1 MMSKTCTLTLTRWH
15 KVAERL
21 SREYTESVYAVK
33 QILSNTRVSS
43 YLGAEQQDAL
53 HTAAQDATE
62 RLARAFRVQDAVSD
76 VRRALGDANVKNGV
90 SPKLAELDKLNR
102 RLKVV
107 TELIEAQSPTMISID
122 QLASI
127 PADYVADGNSYDS
140 KRPLLHVRMLDRDE
154 LNGFKAEFEAIRT
167 QSYALSDEVADL
179 NKATLT
185 LTVSQEVA
193 TLAGI

>member
-1 MMSKTCTLTLTRWH
+1 MSKTCTLTLTRWH

-33 QILSNTRVSS
+33 QTLNNTKVSS
-43 YLGAEQQDAL
+43 YLGSEQQEAL
-53 HTAAQDATE
+53 RSAAQDATE
-62 RLARAFRVQDAVSD
+62 RLARAFRVQDAVSE
-76 VRRALGDANVKNGV
+76 VRQALGDANVKNGV

-107 TELIEAQSPTMISID
+107 TDLVEGQSPSMISIE
-122 QLASI
+122 QLENI

-140 KRPLLHVRMLDRDE
+140 KRPLLHVRMLSKDDLTR
-154 LNGFKAEFEAIRT
+154 LKADFESIRS
-167 QSYALSDEVADL
+167 QAYALSDEVADL

>member
-1 MMSKTCTLTLTRWH
+1 MSKTCTLTLTRWH

-33 QILSNTRVSS
+33 QTLSNTKVSS

-53 HTAAQDATE
+53 RTAAQDATE
-62 RLARAFRVQDAVSD
+62 RLAQAFRVQDAVSD

-107 TELIEAQSPTMISID
+107 TELIEAQSPSMISIE
-122 QLASI
+122 QLANI
-127 PADYVADGNSYDS
+127 PSDYVADGNSYDS
-140 KRPLLHVRMLDRDE
+140 KRPLLHVRMLGRDE
-154 LNGFKAEFEAIRT
+154 LNGFKADFETIRT

>member
-1 MMSKTCTLTLTRWH
+1 MSKTCTLTLTRWH

-33 QILSNTRVSS
+33 QTLNNTKVSS
-43 YLGAEQQDAL
+43 YLGAEQQEAL
-53 HTAAQDATE
+53 RSATQDATE
-62 RLARAFRVQDAVSD
+62 RLARAFRVQDAVSE
-76 VRRALGDANVKNGV
+76 VRQALGDANVKNGV

-107 TELIEAQSPTMISID
+107 TDLVEGQSPSMISIE
-122 QLASI
+122 QLENI

-140 KRPLLHVRMLDRDE
+140 KRPLLHVRMLSKDDLTR
-154 LNGFKAEFEAIRT
+154 LKADFESIRS
-167 QSYALSDEVADL
+167 QAYALSDEVADL

>member
-1 MMSKTCTLTLTRWH
+1 MSKTCTLTLTRWH

-21 SREYTESVYAVK
+21 SREYTESVYAAK
-33 QILSNTRVSS
+33 QTLSNTKVSS

-53 HTAAQDATE
+53 RSATQDATE
-62 RLARAFRVQDAVSD
+62 RLSRAFRVQDAVSD

-107 TELIEAQSPTMISID
+107 TELIEAQSPGMISIE
-122 QLASI
+122 QLVNI

-140 KRPLLHVRMLDRDE
+140 KRPLLHVRMLGKDE
-154 LNGFKAEFEAIRT
+154 VKQLKADFEAIRH

-185 LTVSQEVA
+185 LSVSQEVA

>member
-1 MMSKTCTLTLTRWH
+1 MNKTCTLTLTRWH

-33 QILSNTRVSS
+33 QTLSNTKVSS

-53 HTAAQDATE
+53 RAAAQDATE

-90 SPKLAELDKLNR
+90 SPKLAELDKINR

-107 TELIEAQSPTMISID
+107 TELIEAQSPSMISIE
-122 QLASI
+122 QLANI
-127 PADYVADGNSYDS
+127 PSDYVADGNSYDS
-140 KRPLLHVRMLDRDE
+140 KRPLLHVRMLGRDE
-154 LNGFKAEFEAIRT
+154 LNGLKADFEAIRT

>member
-1 MMSKTCTLTLTRWH
+1 MTKICTLTLTRWH

-21 SREYTESVYAVK
+21 SREYTESVYASK
-33 QILSNTRVSS
+33 QTLSNTKVSS
-43 YLGAEQQDAL
+43 FLGSEQQDAL
-53 HTAAQDATE
+53 RRAAKDATD
-62 RLARAFRVQDAVSD
+62 RLRRAFDVQDALSD
-76 VRRALGDANVKNGV
+76 VRRALGDATVMNGV

-107 TELIEAQSPTMISID
+107 TELVEGQSPNMISIE

-127 PADYVADGNSYDS
+127 PLDYVADGNSYDS
-140 KRPLLHVRMLDRDE
+140 KRPLLHVGMLGKDE
-154 LNGFKAEFEAIRT
+154 VMMLKADFESIRSR
-167 QSYALSDEVADL
+167 SYALSDEIADL

-185 LTVSQEVA
+185 LTVSQTVA

>member
-1 MMSKTCTLTLTRWH
+1 MSKTCTLTLTRWH

-21 SREYTESVYAVK
+21 SREYTESAYAVK
-33 QILSNTRVSS
+33 QTLSNTKVSS

-53 HTAAQDATE
+53 RTAAQDATE

-107 TELIEAQSPTMISID
+107 TELIEAQSPSMISIE
-122 QLASI
+122 QLANI
-127 PADYVADGNSYDS
+127 PSDYVADGNSYDS
-140 KRPLLHVRMLDRDE
+140 KRPLLHVRMLGRDE
-154 LNGFKAEFEAIRT
+154 LNGFKADFETIRT

-193 TLAGI
+193 TMAGI

>member
-1 MMSKTCTLTLTRWH
+1 MSKTCTLTLTRWH

-33 QILSNTRVSS
+33 QTLSNTKVSS

-53 HTAAQDATE
+53 RTAAQDATE
-62 RLARAFRVQDAVSD
+62 RLAQAFRVQDAVSD

-90 SPKLAELDKLNR
+90 SPKLAELDKINR

-107 TELIEAQSPTMISID
+107 TELIEAQSPSMISIE
-122 QLASI
+122 QLANI
-127 PADYVADGNSYDS
+127 PSDYVADGNSYDS
-140 KRPLLHVRMLDRDE
+140 KRPLLHVRMLGRDE
-154 LNGFKAEFEAIRT
+154 LNGFKADFETIRT

>member
-1 MMSKTCTLTLTRWH
+1 MSKTCTLTLTRWH

-21 SREYTESVYAVK
+21 SREYTESVYAAK
-33 QILSNTRVSS
+33 QTLSNTKVSS

-53 HTAAQDATE
+53 RSAAQDATE
-62 RLARAFRVQDAVSD
+62 RLARAFHVQDAVSE
-76 VRRALGDANVKNGV
+76 VRSALGDANVKNGV

-107 TELIEAQSPTMISID
+107 TELIEAQTPSMISIE
-122 QLASI
+122 QLESI

-140 KRPLLHVRMLDRDE
+140 KRPFLHVRMLGKDQVSKLKTD
-154 LNGFKAEFEAIRT
+154 FEAIRT

>member
-1 MMSKTCTLTLTRWH
+1 MSKSCTLTLTRWH

-21 SREYTESVYAVK
+21 SREYTESVYAAK
-33 QILSNTRVSS
+33 QTLCNTKVSS
-43 YLGAEQQDAL
+43 YLGSEQQDAL
-53 HTAAQDATE
+53 HSAAQDATE

-107 TELIEAQSPTMISID
+107 TELIEAQSPSMISIA

-127 PADYVADGNSYDS
+127 PADYVADGNSYES
-140 KRPLLHVRMLDRDE
+140 KRPLLHVRMLNKDE
-154 LNGFKAEFEAIRT
+154 VTKLKGDFEAIRT
-167 QSYALSDEVADL
+167 KSYALSDEVADL

-185 LTVSQEVA
+185 LSVSLEVA

>member
-1 MMSKTCTLTLTRWH
+1 MSKTCTLTLTRWH

-33 QILSNTRVSS
+33 QTLSNTKVSS

-53 HTAAQDATE
+53 RTAAQDATE

-107 TELIEAQSPTMISID
+107 TELIEAQSPSMISIE
-122 QLASI
+122 QLANI
-127 PADYVADGNSYDS
+127 PSDYVADGNSYDS
-140 KRPLLHVRMLDRDE
+140 KRPLLHVRMLGRDE
-154 LNGFKAEFEAIRT
+154 LNGFKADFETIRT

-185 LTVSQEVA
+185 LTVPQEVA

>member
-1 MMSKTCTLTLTRWH
+1 MSKTCTLTLTRWH

-21 SREYTESVYAVK
+21 SREYTESVYTAK
-33 QILSNTRVSS
+33 QTLSNTKVSS

-53 HTAAQDATE
+53 RTAAQDATE
-62 RLARAFRVQDAVSD
+62 RLARAFRVQDAVRE

-107 TELIEAQSPTMISID
+107 TELIEGQSPSMISIE
-122 QLASI
+122 QLENI
-127 PADYVADGNSYDS
+127 PSDYVADGNSYDS
-140 KRPLLHVRMLDRDE
+140 KRPLLHVRMLSRDD
-154 LNGFKAEFEAIRT
+154 LTRLKADFESIRI
-167 QSYALSDEVADL
+167 QAYALSDEVADL

-185 LTVSQEVA
+185 LTVLLEVA
-193 TLAGI
+193 ALAGI

>member
-1 MMSKTCTLTLTRWH
+1 MSKTCTLTLTRWH

-33 QILSNTRVSS
+33 QTLSNTKVSS

-53 HTAAQDATE
+53 RTAAQDATE

-107 TELIEAQSPTMISID
+107 TELIEAQSPSMISIE
-122 QLASI
+122 QLANI
-127 PADYVADGNSYDS
+127 PSDYVSDGNSYDS
-140 KRPLLHVRMLDRDE
+140 KRPLLHVRMLGRDE
-154 LNGFKAEFEAIRT
+154 LNGFKADFETIRT

>member
-1 MMSKTCTLTLTRWH
+1 MSKTCTLTLTRWH

-21 SREYTESVYAVK
+21 SREYTESVYAAK
-33 QILSNTRVSS
+33 QTLNNTQVSS

-53 HTAAQDATE
+53 RTAAQDATA
-62 RLARAFRVQDAVSD
+62 RLARAFRVQDAVSQ
-76 VRRALGDANVKNGV
+76 VRQALGDANVKNGV

-107 TELIEAQSPTMISID
+107 TELIEGQSPSMISID

-127 PADYVADGNSYDS
+127 PTDYVADGNSYDS
-140 KRPLLHVRMLDRDE
+140 KRPLLHVRML
-154 LNGFKAEFEAIRT
+154 GKADLDGLRADFEAIRS
-167 QSYALSDEVADL
+167 QSYALSDDIADL

-185 LTVSQEVA
+185 LTVSLDVA
-193 TLAGI
+193 KLAGI